1 MGYQDI
7 ATQLINILTG
17 ITDINRVYG
26 FEPKELKDYPTATVT
41 ALSHKDTFKDTA
53 SNQRLFTFMIR
64 LYYRTDIE
72 EDAETILRAL
82 TDQVIG
88 ALESNVRLN
97 NAVDFARPTEA
108 RWLYQEREVPVRV
121 VEIEIEA
128 SMRVQRSV

>member
-53 SNQRLFTFMIR
+53 SNQRLFIFMIR